1 MKKVHKNQRAQ
12 NGAKIA
18 KCSDDSHHHQHASP
32 HRSRSPQAH
41 AHLRLTLSVTHDSTH
56 TPRNS
61 SEDSRGPRTQTEVLD
76 RSRHRHISVLPLS
89 RAKLQPLSRYRADA
103 QQPPS
108 EQASVRKV
116 VCRRWRSRQLQGEA
130 LHRPLQRARPPHQLL
145 PLLQER
151 VRRVGGGNGCASVI
165 ASKHR
170 SSGDVGERP
179 RGGRWPCRGCCSCC
193 GVSAWHGLSGR
204 CMCSAC
210 LLQLG
215 AKVNY
220 LARWRSKSK
229 R

>member
-1 MKKVHKNQRAQ
+1 MSERRENSEMANAQ
-12 NGAKIA
+12 TIHMITINM
-18 KCSDDSHHHQHASP
+18 P
-32 HRSRSPQAH
+32 RLTAH
-41 AHLRLTLSVTHDSTH
+41 AHLRLTLSVTHDC
-56 TPRNS
+56 RLNS
-61 SEDSRGPRTQTEVLD
+61 HATKFLGRLSRTEDTD
-76 RSRHRHISVLPLS
+76 RSTRHRHIISVLPLS

-193 GVSAWHGLSGR
+193 GVSAWHGLSGW
-204 CMCSAC
+204 CMCNAC
-210 LLQLG
+210 LLQLD

-220 LARWRSKSK
+220 LARWRAKSK